1 MVVCKKIT
9 TLQPLRWLIFKSTH
23 AWHCQFEYQHIHTCI
38 HNDTSTFTV
47 DLSSFTIVL
56 LRWPSKVRSRHLLG
70 CNSLKSLD
78 VLDAECWPGDPTFE
92 AEVALDS
99 LSPDEALEL
108 CVSLHTSTLLLQ
120 HFFSWGRAIPSSFRI
135 YCGRAVLWQRFFGW
149 GVGGNGLWKNPSNFQ
164 QKPLIEANSFIW
176 WLCII
181 QLQGPTSWL
190 KMAGKIQEI
199 FYTSWNLKLTFS
211 HLKMDGWNSSFLLG
225 WPIFRCEN
233 VSFTECY
240 GSSSLVVFLQVVAKK
255 DGEGTL

>member
-1 MVVCKKIT
+1 MQNADPGT
-9 TLQPLRWLIFKSTH
+9 R
-23 AWHCQFEYQHIHTCI
+23 
-38 HNDTSTFTV
+38 
-47 DLSSFTIVL
+47 L
-56 LRWPSKVRSRHLLG
+56 LRPKWPWTVYLQMRHW
-70 CNSLKSLD
+70 N
-78 VLDAECWPGDPTFE
+78 
-92 AEVALDS
+92 
-99 LSPDEALEL
+99 
-108 CVSLHTSTLLLQ
+108 CVFHSTLRLCYFNI
-120 HFFSWGRAIPSSFRI
+120 FFSWGRAIPSSFRI